1 MNRRDEK
8 QRAWD
13 EWHAGYYFHDIPMM
27 TPPFEHGFD
36 SAWDAMIAELRSIL
50 TRMETAKVETD
61 NRSPALTLAISRV
74 RDLIEEPR

>member
-27 TPPFEHGFD
+27 SPAFEHGFD
-36 SAWDAMIAELRSIL
+36 SAWDAMLSELRSIL
-50 TRMETAKVETD
+50 TQIEFAQFEPESFGQELD
-61 NRSPALTLAISRV
+61 IALSRI
-74 RDLIEEPR
+74 RKLTEEPR